1 MKTLIFIKHIT
12 CVKLFLI
19 AFIFSHSFLS
29 SQALAVTGVNP
40 SGVNVNHTG
49 VSTVFLT
56 FQNLDANEQAG
67 EAFWCSEVVA
77 TGASTFNPC
86 VPGTILGTLPARN
99 NLSRTS
105 GTGGFNNF
113 TDVMTIPASVTRR
126 AFQRAQS
133 GESGTFFYVRRF
145 RGLGGAGTDALGAGD
160 TYITV
165 TCRMAGGGARSP
177 LALTDVRVQ
186 FETEEGLR
194 PVYFL
199 ARNEKTPTMTAKI
212 KYNGTGRLKGRWEVV
227 MPGDVEPK
235 TFDLLTEATL
245 PIEQRSNQRRYTL
258 MSRFDIF
265 LPPTGEVD
273 LPGPDPSHIPVQVDG
288 AYKILLRIEASADK
302 EGNSNTLAGTVISGG
317 VAGFPMPVLRY
328 YIGSSDD
335 LLSMTS
341 NDDAVTLLSP
351 YPQQILSTNNDFTF
365 SWLAKDRKSLYELE
379 IMANDEVVLNAILKG
394 VATTYNAPPWLSDHA
409 DKELSWRVK
418 TIGKKGK
425 VTKRSPWRSFSV
437 ESQ

>member
-1 MKTLIFIKHIT
+1 MKAVLLIKMKCF
-12 CVKLFLI
+12 VKLSLLTYFLI
-19 AFIFSHSFLS
+19 QYFFS

-56 FQNLDANEQAG
+56 FQNLAANEQPG

-77 TGASTFNPC
+77 TGASNFNPC
-86 VPGTILGTLPARN
+86 VPGTLLGTLPARN

-105 GTGGFNNF
+105 GTGGFNHF

-145 RGLGGAGTDALGAGD
+145 RGSSGVDTDAIGASD

-177 LALTDVRVQ
+177 LALTDVRVR

-199 ARNEKTPTMTAKI
+199 ARNQTPPPMNAKV

-245 PIEQRSNQRRYTL
+245 PIEQRMNQRRYTL
-258 MSRFDIF
+258 LSRFDIF

-273 LPGPDPSHIPVQVDG
+273 LPGPDPSQIPVQVDG

-302 EGNSNTLAGTVISGG
+302 EGNSDTLAGTVISGG

-328 YIGSSDD
+328 YIGTPDD
-335 LLSMTS
+335 LLSMAS
-341 NDDAVTLLSP
+341 SDNAVTLLSP
-351 YPQQILSTNNDFTF
+351 SPKQILRSIDRLVF
-365 SWLAKDRKSLYELE
+365 SWQTKDRKSLYELE
-379 IMANDEVVLNAILKG
+379 IMADEETVLKAILKG
-394 VATTYNAPPWLSDHA
+394 MVTTYHAPPWLSHHS
-409 DKELSWRVK
+409 DKALSWRVK

-425 VTKRSPWRSFSV
+425 AIHASPWRSFSV
-437 ESQ
+437 EIP